1 MSSAPKNLK
10 SHVPDVTVSVGS
22 GDEKQQFQC
31 YKVLLCL
38 ASYYFDVMFS
48 TDVSENATS
57 HVEFPAKDQGMDPF
71 L

>member
-1 MSSAPKNLK
+1 MSLMLLFLLDQATRRSNSNATKFY
-10 SHVPDVTVSVGS
+10 HV
-22 GDEKQQFQC
+22 F
-31 YKVLLCL
+31 

-57 HVEFPAKDQGMDPF
+57 HVEFPAKDQGIDPF

>member
-1 MSSAPKNLK
+1 MLQSFY
-10 SHVPDVTVSVGS
+10 HV
-22 GDEKQQFQC
+22 F
-31 YKVLLCL
+31 

-57 HVEFPAKDQGMDPF
+57 HVEFPAKDQGIDPF